1 MHLKFTKE
9 FLHLFLQVIEDC
21 AEGFCGYR
29 QIGNPRADIS
39 LFNFGPI
46 KYYTSFGGAVA
57 KIRDKVVFQ
66 KMSDLYSKFPIQSHS
81 EYLSKVC
88 SQSL

>member
-1 MHLKFTKE
+1 MATDKS
-9 FLHLFLQVIEDC
+9 
-21 AEGFCGYR
+21 A
-29 QIGNPRADIS
+29 NPRADIS
-39 LFNFGPI
+39 LFSFGPI

-57 KIRDKVVFQ
+57 KIRDEAVFQ

-88 SQSL
+88 SQSLWYT